1 VTTAYC
7 KLHRKIRDLDLCSR
21 RKLTYTIEDYRK
33 PYALRT
39 LICAMLC
46 KNAPSAI
53 GSADRDLQKQD
64 RQSDKE
70 ESDEIRYEELKAVV
84 VVDDRREAKQVT
96 EADGTA
102 HSAEDKLC
110 SRPKDVAPISTFLR
124 FGSKRCKNLPSSV
137 HIVVVS
143 PNRVLQ
149 DQQYDRSRAKSQ
161 IREPV

>member
-1 VTTAYC
+1 VTTAYY
-7 KLHRKIRDLDLCSR
+7 KIHRKIRILDLCSR

-39 LICAMLC
+39 LICAMPC
-46 KNAPSAI
+46 KNASSAI
-53 GSADRDLQKQD
+53 GSADTDLQEQD
-64 RQSDKE
+64 RQSDEE

-110 SRPKDVAPISTFLR
+110 SRPENVAPIKTFLR
-124 FGSKRCKNLPSSV
+124 VGSKRCKNLPSGV
-137 HIVVVS
+137 HLVVVS
-143 PNRVLQ
+143 PNMVLQ
-149 DQQYDRSRAKSQ
+149 EQDYGRSRAKSQ
-161 IREPV
+161 IQELV